1 MAEGPSGQSPRGPGR
16 KLSLDS
22 VAIYSS
28 PSLPSSL
35 GTPHTHLAR
44 KLDEDSGDL
53 RFSNLGVEQ
62 KLTLLL
68 KIVEDQMTEKD
79 LFIQSRLKS
88 MDDKLGQLLSM
99 HEKPP
104 EKQVIRRR
112 ASLFGRQMSM
122 VSKKASKQETP
133 SNSKEATDFD
143 DMDQKLGLRVMKAA
157 KRRDQGIGPVYGRTL
172 SQNVLSGGERESVK
186 KKEGSRQG
194 SRELQERLSGEGKN
208 LSPARKVKAVSYNVG
223 AVFDLPPGPPPS
235 PQKSLLKP
243 VEKEPS
249 GVCPVLPNSP
259 DLGGDSQKVHQILAV
274 PPSAS
279 TRSGAA
285 TIAVPAAQAS
295 SETKRKANSSI
306 AGGASGEASLS
317 HLFRHRENQLT
328 PRMSAEQPELSDE
341 PTASVIEEDSSVQ
354 ALPSKPYIPLWL
366 RLWLLACD
374 LGTRLCGLSPLVQ
387 CRAAQVENG
396 TALTIVT
403 EPEQEE
409 NAAWVS
415 KIYNSLLLTLLFSL
429 MALAGP
435 GQYFYNEEAAFSGS
449 FTVTDMG
456 VALGAWLAVWSCGGV
471 YSYFKSARIQ
481 LQMNDHLAREVE
493 TSGFEQH
500 WMMQKGKDSLS
511 IFLLWLV
518 TFGSRMALALRTDLD
533 PFGELKLALY
543 ALASACILSACYT
556 QISMWRGISLAIVAY
571 ARSVLEGE
579 MNCREARGKWREVIS
594 CMRQTSRMYQLTA
607 ASCGLTTVLVCFG
620 ALYDLSN
627 RSGLA
632 ILDALPSLVIG
643 LSLVGALYVAASAT
657 AHCTRLPSLV
667 SMLDGDEELE
677 HEYINLALFLSLS
690 ESGFFMWDTRVNLA
704 VLQKFLYF
712 TMAIVGTIGF
722 QLKVFHF
729 NAT

>member
-1 MAEGPSGQSPRGPGR
+1 MATEGGETESPP
-16 KLSLDS
+16 
-22 VAIYSS
+22 V
-28 PSLPSSL
+28 
-35 GTPHTHLAR
+35 
-44 KLDEDSGDL
+44 
-53 RFSNLGVEQ
+53 
-62 KLTLLL
+62 
-68 KIVEDQMTEKD
+68 
-79 LFIQSRLKS
+79 
-88 MDDKLGQLLSM
+88 
-99 HEKPP
+99 
-104 EKQVIRRR
+104 
-112 ASLFGRQMSM
+112 
-122 VSKKASKQETP
+122 
-133 SNSKEATDFD
+133 EATDIGSYMFL
-143 DMDQKLGLRVMKAA
+143 QKIV
-157 KRRDQGIGPVYGRTL
+157 
-172 SQNVLSGGERESVK
+172 
-186 KKEGSRQG
+186 
-194 SRELQERLSGEGKN
+194 
-208 LSPARKVKAVSYNVG
+208 
-223 AVFDLPPGPPPS
+223 
-235 PQKSLLKP
+235 
-243 VEKEPS
+243 
-249 GVCPVLPNSP
+249 
-259 DLGGDSQKVHQILAV
+259 
-274 PPSAS
+274 
-279 TRSGAA
+279 
-285 TIAVPAAQAS
+285 
-295 SETKRKANSSI
+295 
-306 AGGASGEASLS
+306 
-317 HLFRHRENQLT
+317 
-328 PRMSAEQPELSDE
+328 
-341 PTASVIEEDSSVQ
+341 
-354 ALPSKPYIPLWL
+354 
-366 RLWLLACD
+366 
-374 LGTRLCGLSPLVQ
+374 
-387 CRAAQVENG
+387 AQVENG